1 MSMVARCPKCATTF
15 LVTPGQLK
23 ARAGKV
29 RCGSCK
35 TVFNALEHLIENTA
49 EPAAPKLELQW
60 PAEINRVLGASSITG
75 PPTLPVADAPAG
87 AAEARPTTGESMPA
101 VEALPAVGAEPSVG
115 AVEQPAGGAPA
126 VESRAPFG
134 GAESG
139 TGAGAEAVG
148 TPATQPASGETD
160 AALDATS
167 ARELRSAPG
176 YNRWAETALT
186 IGSVA
191 VEAPRR
197 PLSPAA
203 RVLWPCVGVLA
214 ACALVLQAS
223 YYWRTEIAARQPG
236 LRPFLAALCAQF
248 ACTIELPREVQ
259 HVTIDSS
266 NLLSDPERPGTV
278 LLEAIL
284 RNAAPYAQAHPALEL
299 TLTDASDRPLVRRV
313 LLPDDY
319 LDPARPASAPGF
331 AARSETTIRLWLD
344 TAAVP
349 AAGYRL
355 YLFYP

>member
-35 TVFNALEHLIENTA
+35 TVFNALEHLIENTP

-60 PAEINRVLGASSITG
+60 PAEINRVLGASSIAG

-87 AAEARPTTGESMPA
+87 AAEARPTTGEAM
-101 VEALPAVGAEPSVG
+101 PAVGAEPSVA
-115 AVEQPAGGAPA
+115 AVEQPAGGVPA
-126 VESRAPFG
+126 VASQAPSG
-134 GAESG
+134 SAESG
-139 TGAGAEAVG
+139 ADAGENAVG
-148 TPATQPASGETD
+148 TPAAQPASSEPD

-167 ARELRSAPG
+167 ARELRTAPG
-176 YNRWAETALT
+176 YNRWAETALS

-203 RVLWPCVGVLA
+203 RVLWPFVGVLS

-331 AARSETTIRLWLD
+331 AARSEITIRLWLD